1 MAIVFDILKH
11 KIPNL
16 LLVIIL
22 IVNLFSGEIKFDN
35 SITLEESLTKLAC
48 LTIIFAVMFP
58 FFSIGSL
65 GAGDVKL
72 ILVTAIIMKQPL
84 YFLLAV
90 FLWAALISLIKTVCV
105 KNVRERI
112 RYLSEYV
119 RSTIRLK
126 TILPYQDPNLT
137 GDDKKK
143 YSIHLSVPIFLG
155 AVSCFIIN
163 SF

>member
-1 MAIVFDILKH
+1 MAIIIDICKH

-22 IVNLFSGEIKFDN
+22 IINLFSGEIKFDN
-35 SITLEESLTKLAC
+35 SITLEETLTKFAC
-48 LTIIFAVMFP
+48 LAIIFAIMFP
-58 FFSIGSL
+58 FFSIGAL

-72 ILVTAIIMKQPL
+72 ILITAIVMKQPL
-84 YFLLAV
+84 FFLFAV
-90 FLWAALISLIKTVCV
+90 FLWAALISLIKIMCV

-126 TILPYQDPNLT
+126 TILPYQDPSINSE
-137 GDDKKK
+137 DKKN

-155 AVSCFIIN
+155 AVSCFIIKC
-163 SF
+163 F

>member
-1 MAIVFDILKH
+1 MAVFIDIYRH

-35 SITLEESLTKLAC
+35 SITSEETLTKIVC
-48 LTIIFAVMFP
+48 LVIVFAVMFP
-58 FFSIGSL
+58 FFSIGAL

-72 ILVTAIIMKQPL
+72 ILVTAMIMRKPL
-84 YFLLAV
+84 IFMLAV
-90 FLWAALISLIKTVCV
+90 FLWAALISLIKIVCV

-119 RSTIRLK
+119 RSIFRLK
-126 TILPYQDPNLT
+126 TIIPYQDPNLPCE
-137 GDDKKK
+137 GKISH
-143 YSIHLSVPIFLG
+143 SIHLSVPILLG
-155 AVSCFIIN
+155 TISCFIMEC
-163 SF
+163 F